1 MSKLKKLPEKNLRF
15 ILKRMKDDIDRF
27 GRPNDFIS
35 GSNRS
40 IINDI
45 FDDIGLTLDTD
56 DLSFIFALYKLNP
69 NPEVGNLQIQK
80 LLGYMES
87 TKNMATIKKF
97 EDLEIWK
104 EARKLSKE
112 IITIAK
118 ESDLKTD
125 FRLKD
130 QIKASS
136 GSVMDN
142 IAEGFERNGNLEFRQ
157 FLSIAKG
164 SAGESRS
171 QLYRVLDFNYIND
184 EKFNVLRIDYEN
196 LSGKINN
203 FISYLNKKDF
213 KGTKFQ

>member
-1 MSKLKKLPEKNLRF
+1 
-15 ILKRMKDDIDRF
+15 
-27 GRPNDFIS
+27 
-35 GSNRS
+35 
-40 IINDI
+40 
-45 FDDIGLTLDTD
+45 
-56 DLSFIFALYKLNP
+56 
-69 NPEVGNLQIQK
+69 
-80 LLGYMES
+80 
-87 TKNMATIKKF
+87 MATITKF

-104 EARKLSKE
+104 EARRLAKE
-112 IITIAK
+112 IHIISV
-118 ESDLKTD
+118 ESDLKND
-125 FRLKD
+125 FRFKD

-164 SAGESRS
+164 SAGETRS
-171 QLYRVLDFNYIND
+171 QLQRVLDYNYINE
-184 EKFNVLRIDYEN
+184 EKFEILKTDFEN